1 MCHVASFT
9 LQLAPLLGYEK
20 WETQIESVLVHV
32 IVTEAGPFGIGTLQ
46 LGLFK
51 PAPELAP
58 GQRSL
63 PPDTPH
69 AVRVGDVLGEQLAI
83 EMLHV
88 PDLAVL
94 HQIGE
99 QSGALALLLAE
110 CPKHSS
116 YLSIINIFSP
126 APPPIAHWYSGCV

>member
-1 MCHVASFT
+1 M
-9 LQLAPLLGYEK
+9 
-20 WETQIESVLVHV
+20 
-32 IVTEAGPFGIGTLQ
+32 
-46 LGLFK
+46 
-51 PAPELAP
+51 ELEHFSSAFSNP
-58 GQRSL
+58 PRSW
-63 PPDTPH
+63 PQGDIPH
-69 AVRVGDVLGEQLAI
+69 AVRVGDVLGEQLATI

-99 QSGALALLLAE
+99 QPGALALLLAE